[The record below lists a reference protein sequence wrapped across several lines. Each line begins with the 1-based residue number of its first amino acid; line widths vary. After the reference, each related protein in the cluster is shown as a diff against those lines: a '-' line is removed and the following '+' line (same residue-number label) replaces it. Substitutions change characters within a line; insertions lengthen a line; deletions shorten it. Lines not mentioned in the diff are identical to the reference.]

1 VKRVVSHVR
10 RPVKRRQ
17 ADTYLL
23 VTLLC
28 FAASVSVTRLFL
40 SLTGYPQ
47 VGGGQFHIAH
57 VLWGGLF
64 LFVASLVPLMLANRW
79 AYVVGAILAGI
90 GMGLFIDEVGKFI
103 TQSNDYFYPAA
114 APIVY
119 AFFLL
124 TVLLYSRV
132 RRAPH
137 RSARAE
143 LYRALD
149 DLEELLDHD
158 LEPAERLELERR
170 LRYVSQQD
178 GEGDLGRLARSILN
192 VVGDPQL
199 KLAPTTDSII
209 ERAQHRLLAF
219 EARRFSR
226 RVTKSIIVAGLVLVG
241 GLALFRIWPLFH
253 PQLAANNIQGLVEL
267 GRIGSTRG
275 LAWYTAQVALEACT
289 GLVLLVSA
297 GLFVAG
303 RDEQAAGL
311 SYLGL
316 LLALTTVDLV
326 VFYFQQFGTILK
338 AIGQFAL
345 LLVVIRYR
353 QRFVMPRSSPEGS
366 QPV

>member
-1 VKRVVSHVR
+1 MKRIVSHVR
-10 RPVKRRQ
+10 RPVKRQR

-23 VTLLC
+23 ITLLS
-28 FAASVSVTRLFL
+28 FAAAVSLTRLFL
-40 SLTGYPQ
+40 NMTGYPQ
-47 VGGGQFHIAH
+47 VGGGDFHIAH

-64 LFVASLVPLMLANRW
+64 LFVASLIPLIVANRW
-79 AYVVGAILAGI
+79 VYITGAILAGI

-114 APIVY
+114 APIIY

-158 LEPAERLELERR
+158 LEADERADLQRR
-170 LRYVSQQD
+170 LQYVIDNSD
-178 GEGDLGRLARSILN
+178 DGDLASLAAHILD
-192 VVGDPQL
+192 VVGDPDLQ
-199 KLAPTTDSII
+199 LAPSKDNLI
-209 ERAQHRLLAF
+209 ERGQDTLAAF
-219 EARRFSR
+219 EARWFSE
-226 RVTKSIIVAGLVLVG
+226 RVVKGIIVAGLVLSG
-241 GLALFRIWPLFH
+241 ALAIYRAWSLLEPQVAADRIR
-253 PQLAANNIQGLVEL
+253 ALVEMGL
-267 GRIGSTRG
+267 IGSTRG
-275 LAWYTAQVALEACT
+275 LAWFTARVVLEACI
-289 GLVLLVSA
+289 GVVLVVA
-297 GLFVAG
+297 AILFVVG
-303 RDEQAAGL
+303 KEEQASGF

-326 VFYFQQFGTILK
+326 VFYFEQFGTILK
-338 AIGQFAL
+338 AGGQFAL

-353 QRFVMPRSSPEGS
+353 QRFLTRPEPS
-366 QPV
+366 AQPPPV